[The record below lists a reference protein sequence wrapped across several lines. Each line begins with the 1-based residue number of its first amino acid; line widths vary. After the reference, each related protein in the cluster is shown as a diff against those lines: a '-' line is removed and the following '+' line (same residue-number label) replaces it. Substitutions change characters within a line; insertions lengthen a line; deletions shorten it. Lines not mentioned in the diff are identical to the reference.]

1 MNANLKFILK
11 EINDD
16 GIDNTLWEI
25 ETYAEDICYYFGG
38 NDGRLYDK
46 KMNDLSN
53 CSIHAINGCLAVW
66 ITVDTEEIVARNN
79 PDYFVFSE
87 CGGVAVYL
95 F

>member
-16 GIDNTLWEI
+16 GIDNTLWQI

-53 CSIHAINGCLAVW
+53 CSIEAIDGCLAVW
-66 ITVDTEEIVARNN
+66 LAEDTEKIIDDNN
-79 PDYFVFSE
+79 PDYYVFSE